1 METMGEITSAAAV
14 LAGAIGS
21 GLLMG
26 IERERRKG
34 RGPLRAFAGV
44 RTFTLTALGG
54 AAAALWGGMALVAVG
69 AALVAALA
77 VAAYVRDRSGDP
89 GVTTEVALWLAYVI
103 GVVCTHS
110 LPFGAALAVVA
121 TGLLAARDALHR
133 FARDWLRPAEVRG
146 ALVLAALALLVLP
159 LAPHR
164 PLWGEVLDPQVVVRL
179 VLVLLLIQSLAHLGR
194 RLLAARHALV
204 LSALAS
210 GFVSSTATIA
220 SLGVAVREGREP
232 ARRQGGA
239 AALSCVATM
248 VQILA
253 VAATVQPQWLG
264 RLWAPA
270 LAGGLAAALWGWAL
284 LRGGGPAGRA
294 VPEPDAPMF
303 RLRDALLI
311 ALLLTGIQ
319 VLVHALRLW
328 WGEAGLLAGTLL
340 AALAD
345 VHAAVAAVL
354 VQGRPQ
360 DAAGP
365 GLQGA
370 LAAAL
375 SVHALSKCAVAWAS
389 GGWHYAVA
397 AGGGVLLHTGVF
409 VAVLSLV

>member
-1 METMGEITSAAAV
+1 M
-14 LAGAIGS
+14 
-21 GLLMG
+21 
-26 IERERRKG
+26 
-34 RGPLRAFAGV
+34 
-44 RTFTLTALGG
+44 
-54 AAAALWGGMALVAVG
+54 
-69 AALVAALA
+69 
-77 VAAYVRDRSGDP
+77 
-89 GVTTEVALWLAYVI
+89 
-103 GVVCTHS
+103 
-110 LPFGAALAVVA
+110 
-121 TGLLAARDALHR
+121 
-133 FARDWLRPAEVRG
+133 
-146 ALVLAALALLVLP
+146 
-159 LAPHR
+159 
-164 PLWGEVLDPQVVVRL
+164 
-179 VLVLLLIQSLAHLGR
+179 
-194 RLLAARHALV
+194 

-248 VQILA
+248 AQILA